1 MEAYVSEKSQLISKL
16 LTDKNMRT
24 AYIKAKVGVLV
35 PSQIRALRL
44 KSGMPRQAD
53 LAREAEMQQ
62 SRISMFETP
71 GGANVTLET
80 LARLAAIFKV
90 GLIVKFAPF
99 SEMLHWENTF
109 SQDRFDVVRVDHD
122 QEFLDPTAVIS
133 REVTAGVTT
142 AVTAG
147 VTTGVTTAVTAT
159 GRARMY
165 ASEASQ
171 TQTLR
176 TGSEMQTEGILGGL
190 GTPLSRQPMLSQ

>member
-1 MEAYVSEKSQLISKL
+1 MSERSEQISKL
-16 LTDKNMRT
+16 LTDKNTRT
-24 AYIKAKVGVLV
+24 AYIKAKLGVLV

-44 KSGMPRQAD
+44 KSDMPRQED

-71 GGANVTLET
+71 GAANVTLET

-122 QEFLDPTAVIS
+122 QEFLDPPAVIS
-133 REVTAGVTT
+133 RE
-142 AVTAG
+142 VTAG
-147 VTTGVTTAVTAT
+147 VTTGVTTAVTAI
-159 GRARMY
+159 GGACMY

-176 TGSEMQTEGILGGL
+176 TGLEMQTEGILGVL
-190 GTPLSRQPMLSQ
+190 DTPLSRQPR

>member
-1 MEAYVSEKSQLISKL
+1 MSERSEQISKL
-16 LTDKNMRT
+16 LTDKNTRT
-24 AYIKAKVGVLV
+24 AYIKAKLGVLV

-44 KSGMPRQAD
+44 KSDMPRQED

-71 GGANVTLET
+71 GAANVTLET

-122 QEFLDPTAVIS
+122 QEFLDPPAVIS
-133 REVTAGVTT
+133 RE
-142 AVTAG
+142 VTAG
-147 VTTGVTTAVTAT
+147 VTTGVTTAVTAGVT
-159 GRARMY
+159 TAVTAIGGACMY

-176 TGSEMQTEGILGGL
+176 TGLEMQTEGILGVL
-190 GTPLSRQPMLSQ
+190 DTPLSRQPR

>member
-1 MEAYVSEKSQLISKL
+1 MSEKSKLISKL
-16 LTDKNMRT
+16 LTDKNTRT

-44 KSGMPRQAD
+44 KSDLPRQAD

-71 GGANVTLET
+71 GAANVTLET

-109 SQDRFDVVRVDHD
+109 SQDRFDVVRVNHD
-122 QEFLDPTAVIS
+122 QEFLDPTAVIN
-133 REVTAGVTT
+133 REVAATA
-142 AVTAG
+142 AIEE
-147 VTTGVTTAVTAT
+147 
-159 GRARMY
+159 ARMY
-165 ASEASQ
+165 AAEPRP
-171 TQTLR
+171 TLS
-176 TGSEMQTEGILGGL
+176 TGLERETEGILGVL
-190 GTPLSRQPMLSQ
+190 DTSLSRQPMLSQ